1 MARGRGL
8 QNIILANLGQL
19 SIKTIIVISYNPENK
34 TTNYES
40 IQVEINESMAEE
52 KGPPYSTNT

>member
-1 MARGRGL
+1 MK
-8 QNIILANLGQL
+8 II
-19 SIKTIIVISYNPENK
+19 IINYNPENK

-52 KGPPYSTNT
+52 KGPPYSTITAKVKEI